1 MSTAEVERLYR
12 AMESLRLEVVEY
24 RKDLNGRLRAL
35 ELHAAESRGSSEQKT
50 LTRNVA
56 LAYIGGIA
64 ALTATIT
71 TIIARI

>member
-35 ELHAAESRGSSEQKT
+35 EVGAAESRGLSAQKT

-64 ALTATIT
+64 ALTATIS
-71 TIIARI
+71 TILARM

>member
-35 ELHAAESRGSSEQKT
+35 EVDAAESRGSSHQKI
-50 LTRNVA
+50 LTRNIA

>member
-35 ELHAAESRGSSEQKT
+35 ELHAAESRGSNDHRVM
-50 LTRNVA
+50 TRNVT

-64 ALTATIT
+64 ALSATIT
-71 TIIARI
+71 TIMARI

>member
-35 ELHAAESRGSSEQKT
+35 EVDAAELRGSSDQKT

-64 ALTATIT
+64 ALTATIS
-71 TIIARI
+71 TILARM

>member
-35 ELHAAESRGSSEQKT
+35 EVDAAESRGSSDQKT
-50 LTRNVA
+50 LTRNMA

-64 ALTATIT
+64 ALTATIS
-71 TIIARI
+71 TILARM

>member
-35 ELHAAESRGSSEQKT
+35 EVGAAESRGSSDQKT
-50 LTRNVA
+50 LTRNAA

-64 ALTATIT
+64 ALSATIT
-71 TIIARI
+71 TILARM

>member
-35 ELHAAESRGSSEQKT
+35 ELHAAESRGGNEHRIM
-50 LTRNVA
+50 TRNVT

-71 TIIARI
+71 TILARI